1 MERMAQMLLFQKR
14 PKPILLRSLFW
25 VLHGI
30 LVAAF
35 LAVGAN
41 AQDQLAPDTGVAQA
55 VDASEAADL
64 LRPIRTDSPQQTLRS
79 LIRLRGNLEDDLG
92 QYFAKKTRQSE
103 DRIVIALLQLSAL
116 IDLSEVAPASR
127 RDVGID
133 TVAHLLDVF
142 GRGVLPNT
150 LSVPDAEDLEEN
162 EGLNSYLV
170 ANTPFRI
177 VRMTEGELAGEFLF
191 SAKTVRTA
199 PDFARALKGIPLDS
213 PLDIESWELLLPRL
227 TGWMIPNWLVSAI
240 PEPLNAVIFDTPVWK
255 VVSVLITALIAFPL
269 FGRWYHF
276 LDARRG
282 QGALRRKLINSIWP
296 LTVILAIL
304 VLQPFF
310 DYQIN
315 PTGTFAVF
323 ASSCLTTLR
332 YLAAAYFLWLLVQA
346 FFEWIILSPKIS
358 DQGLNASML
367 RLLAQFMAIIGSVII
382 LAFGA
387 QLLGMPVFSIL
398 AGLGIG
404 GLAIALAIRPTLEN
418 LIGGFILYLDK
429 PVRIGDTCELDGKL
443 GKVEKIGIRSTQI
456 RSMDR
461 TLVSIPNAL
470 FADMRIT
477 NWSSCDEM
485 LIQHTIGLRY
495 ETDPDQLRHVLAS
508 IRKML
513 LSHPKITHDTVRV
526 RFIGYGNSS
535 LDIEIRAYSKT
546 ADFNEFYAI
555 REDVMLRIKDIV
567 SESGTGFAFPSLT
580 MYAGRDDGLDSERG
594 EAAKSTVA
602 EWRKEGRLPVPDFAN
617 SLTERFRDTLD
628 YPPRGSSQGDG
639 ETVDEIPGVPQ
650 RHTMK
655 SGNNE

>member
-1 MERMAQMLLFQKR
+1 MLLFQKS
-14 PKPILLRSLFW
+14 PKHILLRSLFL

-41 AQDQLAPDTGVAQA
+41 AQDQLAPNIGVEQA
-55 VDASEAADL
+55 LDASEATDL
-64 LRPIRTDSPQQTLRS
+64 VRPIRTDSPQQTLRS
-79 LIRLRGNLEDDLG
+79 FIRLRGDLEDELG
-92 QYFAKKTRQSE
+92 QYFTRKTRQTE

-133 TVAHLLDVF
+133 TVAHLLDIF

-162 EGLNSYLV
+162 EGLNSYLIP
-170 ANTPFRI
+170 NTPFRI
-177 VRMTEGELAGEFLF
+177 VRLTEGDLAGEFLF

-199 PDFARALKGIPLDS
+199 PNFARALRGIPLDS
-213 PLDIESWELLLPRL
+213 PLDIESWEQLLPRL

-255 VVSVLITALIAFPL
+255 VISVMITALVAIPL
-269 FGRWYHF
+269 FGRWYRF

-282 QGALRRKLINSIWP
+282 RGALRRKLVKSIWP

-310 DYQIN
+310 DTQIN
-315 PTGTFAVF
+315 LTGTFAVF
-323 ASSCLTTLR
+323 TSSCLTALR

-358 DQGLNASML
+358 DQSLNASML
-367 RLLAQFMAIIGSVII
+367 RLLAQFVAIIGSVII

-418 LIGGFILYLDK
+418 LIGGFILYLDQ
-429 PVRIGDTCELDGKL
+429 PVRLGDICELNGKL
-443 GKVEKIGIRSTQI
+443 GRVEKIGIRSTQI
-456 RSMDR
+456 RGLDR

-470 FADMRIT
+470 FADMQIT

-485 LIQHTIGLRY
+485 LIRHTIGLRY
-495 ETDPDQLRHVLAS
+495 ETDPDQLRYVLANM
-508 IRKML
+508 RQML
-513 LSHPKITHDTVRV
+513 LSHPKITSDTVRV
-526 RFIGYGNSS
+526 RFTGYGSSS
-535 LDIEIRAYSKT
+535 LDIEIRVYAK
-546 ADFNEFYAI
+546 AHDFDEFFEI
-555 REDVMLRIKDIV
+555 REDVMLRVKDIV
-567 SESGTGFAFPSLT
+567 AESGTSFAFPSLT
-580 MYAGRDDGLDSERG
+580 MYAGQDDGLDSERS
-594 EAAKSTVA
+594 EIAKTTVA
-602 EWRKEGRLPVPDFAN
+602 DWRQKGRLPFPGFTRSEAE
-617 SLTERFRDTLD
+617 SFRESLD
-628 YPPRGSSQGDG
+628 YPPRGSSDLERGIEDG
-639 ETVDEIPGVPQ
+639 NPGPLNLS
-650 RHTMK
+650 K
-655 SGNNE
+655 GSGKKEQN